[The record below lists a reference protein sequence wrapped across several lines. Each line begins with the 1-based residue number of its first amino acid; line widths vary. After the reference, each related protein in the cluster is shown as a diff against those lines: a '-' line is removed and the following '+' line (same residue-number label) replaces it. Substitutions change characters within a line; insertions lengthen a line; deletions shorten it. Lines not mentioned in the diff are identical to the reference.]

1 MSAAQVV
8 KTAPF
13 VCASYL
19 VYFPFIAIKTA
30 TARTKITATKTRV
43 SIVFV
48 PFNGITVFSN
58 CTNNY
63 TKD

>member
-19 VYFPFIAIKTA
+19 VYFPFIAIITA

-43 SIVFV
+43 SISMIS
-48 PFNGITVFSN
+48 FNGKTVF
-58 CTNNY
+58 NNY